1 VYGGR
6 HVYGQLAG
14 RHWYVARSAGDGAP
28 YLCSALIPS
37 DQDLSL
43 AAEIDAHPAMI
54 RPGRQVALQVSAGPA
69 TAKITETLAAK
80 LKARHLDHGDVV
92 ATLRVSAQQRQ
103 GGEDVKVTEGHNLFM
118 QHETGETLHA
128 VDYDCFFELVD
139 AQGKVL
145 YGSPETV
152 VFSAQRNGRVFL
164 MKQGQ
169 TVQNAVDD
177 QLRMQIESWGG
188 GVYVPTYL
196 TAEGKPSRRPQQVL
210 KVELIGGA
218 ATTTAQ

>member
-1 VYGGR
+1 
-6 HVYGQLAG
+6 
-14 RHWYVARSAGDGAP
+14 
-28 YLCSALIPS
+28 
-37 DQDLSL
+37 
-43 AAEIDAHPAMI
+43 
-54 RPGRQVALQVSAGPA
+54 
-69 TAKITETLAAK
+69 
-80 LKARHLDHGDVV
+80 V

-177 QLRMQIESWGG
+177 QLRIQIESWGG